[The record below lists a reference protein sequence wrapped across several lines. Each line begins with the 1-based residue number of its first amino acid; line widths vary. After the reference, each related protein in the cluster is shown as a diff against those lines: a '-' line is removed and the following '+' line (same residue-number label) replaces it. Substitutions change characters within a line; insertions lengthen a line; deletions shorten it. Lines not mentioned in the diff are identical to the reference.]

1 VLNPVKYGVQHLF
14 LGGDH
19 MNKRKLVL
27 QILSIGTIDT
37 LLFLGVLFWMN
48 QVNSQ
53 NIVVIAA
60 LSYLVPAVVLILWNR
75 SSVQLQSE
83 MIQVLKRFNDGDF
96 TASIRNNI
104 KEKEAVEIKGQFEK
118 LRNMMNSWIYELLYS
133 AVAVKTS
140 VEKINEDSEKT
151 TQGMQY
157 LNQSLTEISLSFG
170 KTSEMLSDVSD
181 AAQQLS
187 QSGNGIADGSADT
200 VDCVRKAN
208 GAAQEGGA
216 ALEEAT
222 TSIETIQR
230 QVTDASAQLTRL
242 EQSSK
247 QIENIN
253 DLITTIS
260 HQTNLL
266 ALNASI
272 EAARAGEQG
281 KGFGVVAEEVR
292 KLSEETKLAANK
304 INELI
309 VVIQK
314 EVQGAVGIMEN
325 TNKEVEKGVFVISGA
340 NINLNEIIE
349 TTGSALSSME
359 HISVAA
365 RNQSQKTEVISDN
378 AKEVSSQS
386 QTGTASVEEIT
397 SVMEDQAENMHKT
410 NQTTQELLG
419 ISHNLEKIMDRFD
432 KTLGEQMIK
441 VCSQIAET
449 IALHKREKKEE
460 FTNHQLTEL
469 TQKYGVSEIHIIDE
483 HGIVTKSNNSGLLG
497 FQFSDREGTQTYEF
511 LKILKNPSLIVNQKA
526 AFRDVDEKL
535 FKYTGVS
542 MIGQTGIVQC
552 GLDASK
558 LTEFSGDLRSN

>member
-1 VLNPVKYGVQHLF
+1 
-14 LGGDH
+14 

-37 LLFLGVLFWMN
+37 LIFLGVLFWMN
-48 QVNSQ
+48 QVNGR
-53 NIVVIAA
+53 NIMVIAV
-60 LSYLVPAVVLILWNR
+60 LSYLVPAVVLFLWNR
-75 SSVQLQSE
+75 SSVQLQAE

-104 KEKEAVEIKGQFEK
+104 KEKEVVEIKEQFEK
-118 LRNMMNSWIYELLYS
+118 LRNMMNSWIFELLYS
-133 AVAVKTS
+133 AVAVKNS

-151 TQGMQY
+151 TQGMHY
-157 LNQSLTEISLSFG
+157 LNQSLTEISLSFS

-187 QSGNGIADGSADT
+187 QSGNGIADGSAGT
-200 VDCVRKAN
+200 VDSVRKAN

-222 TSIETIQR
+222 DSIATIQR
-230 QVTDASAQLTRL
+230 HVTDASAQLTRL
-242 EQSSK
+242 EEASLQVG
-247 QIENIN
+247 NIN
-253 DLITTIS
+253 DLITSIS
-260 HQTNLL
+260 QQTNLL

-292 KLSEETKLAANK
+292 KLSEETKVAANK

-309 VVIQK
+309 LLIQK

-325 TNKEVEKGVFVISGA
+325 ANQEVEKGVLVISGA
-340 NINLNEIIE
+340 NSNLNEIIE
-349 TTGSALSSME
+349 TTGNALSSME

-365 RNQSQKTEVISDN
+365 RSQSQKTDVISEN
-378 AKEVSSQS
+378 AKEVSGQS
-386 QTGTASVEEIT
+386 QAGTASVEEIT
-397 SVMEDQAENMHKT
+397 SVMEDQSENMQKT

-419 ISHNLEKIMDRFD
+419 VSHNLEKIMDRFD

-449 IALHKREKKEE
+449 IALYQREKKE

-483 HGIVTKSNNSGLLG
+483 KGFVAKSNNAGLLG
-497 FQFSDREGTQTYEF
+497 FKFSDKEGTQTYDF
-511 LKILKNPSLIVNQKA
+511 LKILKEPSLIVNQKA
-526 AFRDVDEKL
+526 AFRDVDGRL
-535 FKYTGVS
+535 FKYTGVTL
-542 MIGQTGIVQC
+542 IGQAGIVQC

-558 LTEFSGDLRSN
+558 LTEFVGDLRSY